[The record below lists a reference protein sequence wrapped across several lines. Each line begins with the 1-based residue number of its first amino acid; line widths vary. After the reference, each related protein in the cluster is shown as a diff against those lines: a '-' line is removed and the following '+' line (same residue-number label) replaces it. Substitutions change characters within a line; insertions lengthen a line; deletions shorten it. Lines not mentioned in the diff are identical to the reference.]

1 MSVAKV
7 ASAAALATGV
17 LGGGG
22 YLIYDNLIDTETRLL
37 AYSSDFEKTYTDANS
52 FGRKYGIYLL
62 DPDSSKNKDVWSALF
77 NKWSKDKETK
87 DNNRY
92 ENFKKTKIDKSFGAD
107 NKALN
112 QVCKSSF
119 KEANFNNKDKYEE
132 NIWAFCS
139 IFEAK
144 PKMVSSS
151 ETTYSNKFGTK
162 AEHNGKLVSV
172 KSEDDTSNNSFWDRR
187 NKEFF
192 GEVRYGNLGSKASNE
207 SIFKTLYNKKDRG
220 ANDTVKKTCE
230 IAYSTTT
237 TSPSNKFTDADLKL
251 FCYLIPEKTSQ

>member
-17 LGGGG
+17 LCGGG

-37 AYSSDFEKTYTDANS
+37 AYSSDFEKTYADENS

-77 NKWSKDKETK
+77 NKWSKNKATEDAS
-87 DNNRY
+87 RY
-92 ENFKKTKIDKSFGAD
+92 SSFKKDKIDKSFGTD
-107 NKALN
+107 NKTLN
-112 QVCKSSF
+112 QVCKNSF
-119 KEANFNNKDKYEE
+119 KETDFSSKDHYEE
-132 NIWAFCS
+132 NIWTFCS

-162 AEHNGKLVSV
+162 AEHNGKCSR
-172 KSEDDTSNNSFWDRR
+172 K
-187 NKEFF
+187 
-192 GEVRYGNLGSKASNE
+192 Y
-207 SIFKTLYNKKDRG
+207 
-220 ANDTVKKTCE
+220 
-230 IAYSTTT
+230 
-237 TSPSNKFTDADLKL
+237 
-251 FCYLIPEKTSQ
+251 